1 MKKTMWIVTII
12 PLIVTLVVLRFMP
25 DSVPMHYDVTGEIDR
40 WGSKY
45 ENLIFPIIIIA
56 MTFFWQ
62 IFVSYFEKKANNDTS
77 DKESVEA
84 KSNAKTMKMVA
95 ISMASM
101 FGIMQCCILYGAYQ
115 EAISNATRSSIDI
128 EKVSCILAGIMFLFV
143 GNFMPKAKKNCISG
157 VRVGWSMYNDITW
170 MKCNRFGSVALM
182 VVGLLTIITTIFVN
196 AILATSLMLGYLLM
210 STTAT
215 LIYAHK
221 IYRIEVS
228 KDSQL

>member
-12 PLIVTLVVLRFMP
+12 PLIVTLVVLQFMP

-56 MTFFWQ
+56 MTLFWQ

-77 DKESVEA
+77 AKESVEA
-84 KSNAKTMKMVA
+84 KSNAKTMKIVA

-128 EKVSCILAGIMFLFV
+128 GKVSCILTGVMFLFV

-210 STTAT
+210 STTAA

>member
-1 MKKTMWIVTII
+1 
-12 PLIVTLVVLRFMP
+12 
-25 DSVPMHYDVTGEIDR
+25 
-40 WGSKY
+40 
-45 ENLIFPIIIIA
+45 
-56 MTFFWQ
+56 
-62 IFVSYFEKKANNDTS
+62 
-77 DKESVEA
+77 
-84 KSNAKTMKMVA
+84 MKMVA

-128 EKVSCILAGIMFLFV
+128 GKVSCILAGIMFLFV

>member
-12 PLIVTLVVLRFMP
+12 PLIVTLVVLQFMP

-128 EKVSCILAGIMFLFV
+128 GKVSCILAGIMFLFV